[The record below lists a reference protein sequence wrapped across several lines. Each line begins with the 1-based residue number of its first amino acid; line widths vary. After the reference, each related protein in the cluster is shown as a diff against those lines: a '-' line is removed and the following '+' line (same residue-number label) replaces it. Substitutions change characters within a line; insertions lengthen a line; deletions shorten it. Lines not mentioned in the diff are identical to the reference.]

1 MKKSVVF
8 GVFSKSPK
16 FGRGMINSYCVQSVK
31 TKNSVQFARNL
42 LQIHNQ
48 HKNPFTLVKQFKCSS
63 RSDRND
69 ESDSDVEYVKD
80 LDIDSISESDSE
92 NRKFLYPD
100 TQDPIILKLCECASV
115 QAVFDV
121 VSEHENE
128 FNGHHACQALLVL
141 WDLYKIYYRINKET
155 QFEPDSIKVSSEEL
169 INKFAENVV
178 SHPYFGKI
186 VCCLDVSMKELSP
199 TALSCSFLYLKRLG
213 IPCHSSVMQK
223 LLVRIEELLEIMGSD
238 FSLVA
243 LSRFTVAIKAPN
255 KLNFLSSAQ
264 KVLPL
269 IHAKIDSCESE
280 MDIDLLSSSL
290 LNIRWFVSSTIYNAY
305 KNQVVKLVESG
316 MFSSYQPTVI
326 VKTAVLLSSPLW
338 GNEASDVSKKLLTL
352 LKGRISQ
359 LEVPDVTRVHKIIE
373 SLREPADLHAELS
386 EYASRLLSED
396 GFTTIDSESAE
407 LLTCVTSF
415 TCSPN
420 ERKMFENIVENYLK
434 KKLNPRTLT
443 YLFKIL
449 RNIKCSNVELCDKF
463 WFSTLQVMEA
473 NPEEYS
479 YTNILKYSLRYM
491 YFNNN
496 LGGTYRHYEFENKLT
511 EWYLNLY
518 EKSVIGFIPSKFA
531 IMIAFLVAYGEKQQK
546 DFLEKLHD
554 MITRLGEMSSQL
566 SELDCVNISRGI
578 QIASQLNTRSNEKPQ
593 MYDMYVKLNSI
604 LNECIRRHI
613 DKNDKSVSTTNILM
627 RSYVM
632 RKAPQS
638 TDISQCFVNRYE
650 NINEPINSRMLQD
663 IARNLLV
670 SKCLIPTTI
679 DYLTE
684 YVVQNK
690 ANLFGETVELILFL
704 CYELGYTPANV
715 DSFLTTSSEIIFRE
729 SDRMSGLAILQASL
743 TLCFFRFLPE
753 EFVHLIFTFTFLERL
768 DAEIADCY
776 AKAIYPSRVR
786 NYLMQVNRAVCLDY
800 PEFDVPWFH
809 KKYCEEV
816 AATEGAPASLFHNEV
831 REVLVKVLGDNKFIT
846 QQSYS
851 PYGYRLDFEIFF
863 NESHIPVTW
872 KQRYDKN
879 IFRKAVL
886 LHADEAFSHNVCS
899 LNGNAQMKKRHLEM
913 LGYEVIE
920 IVQSVW
926 NSMYMSE
933 PGMKY
938 NFINEKVFKSDKEAV
953 LRLN

>member
-1 MKKSVVF
+1 RGTLVASRQP
-8 GVFSKSPK
+8 GADANGGSDINHQYNPPPLPPPPAPG
-16 FGRGMINSYCVQSVK
+16 GRAVARPRAPRRLPAADPAAGRPAPRLLPPREREGPIFARPTNLESVK
-31 TKNSVQFARNL
+31 TKNSVLFARNL

-63 RSDRND
+63 SSDRND

-178 SHPYFGKI
+178 LHPNFGKI

-305 KNQVVKLVESG
+305 KHQVAKLIESG

-326 VKTAVLLSSPLW
+326 VKTAVLLSCSLW

-407 LLTCVTSF
+407 
-415 TCSPN
+415 
-420 ERKMFENIVENYLK
+420 
-434 KKLNPRTLT
+434 
-443 YLFKIL
+443 
-449 RNIKCSNVELCDKF
+449 
-463 WFSTLQVMEA
+463 
-473 NPEEYS
+473 
-479 YTNILKYSLRYM
+479 YM

-518 EKSVIGFIPSKFA
+518 EKSIIGFIPSKFA
-531 IMIAFLVAYGEKQQK
+531 VMIAFLVAYGDKQQK

-566 SELDCVNISRGI
+566 WELDCVNISRGI

-613 DKNDKSVSTTNILM
+613 DKNDKSVSTTNTLM

-632 RKAPQS
+632 RKAPQT
-638 TDISQCFVNRYE
+638 TDISQCLVNRYE

-679 DYLTE
+679 NYLTE

-704 CYELGYTPANV
+704 CYELGYTPANL

-729 SDRMSGLAILQASL
+729 SNRMSGLAILQASL

-816 AATEGAPASLFHNEV
+816 AATEEDAPASLFHNEV

-863 NESHIPVTW
+863 NKSHIPVTW

-899 LNGNAQMKKRHLEM
+899 LNGYAQMKKRHLEM

>member
-1 MKKSVVF
+1 RGTLVASRQP
-8 GVFSKSPK
+8 GADANGGSDINHQYNPPPLPPPPAPG
-16 FGRGMINSYCVQSVK
+16 GRAVARPRAPRRLPAADPAAGRPAPRLLPPREREGPIFARPTNLESVK
-31 TKNSVQFARNL
+31 TKNSVLFARNL

-63 RSDRND
+63 SSDRND

-178 SHPYFGKI
+178 LHPNFGKI

-305 KNQVVKLVESG
+305 KHQVAKLIESG

-326 VKTAVLLSSPLW
+326 VKTAVLLSCSLW

-407 LLTCVTSF
+407 
-415 TCSPN
+415 
-420 ERKMFENIVENYLK
+420 
-434 KKLNPRTLT
+434 
-443 YLFKIL
+443 
-449 RNIKCSNVELCDKF
+449 
-463 WFSTLQVMEA
+463 
-473 NPEEYS
+473 
-479 YTNILKYSLRYM
+479 YM

-518 EKSVIGFIPSKFA
+518 EKSIIGFIPSKFA
-531 IMIAFLVAYGEKQQK
+531 VMIAFLVAYGDKQQK

-566 SELDCVNISRGI
+566 WELDCVNISRGI

-613 DKNDKSVSTTNILM
+613 DKNDKSVSTTNTLM

-632 RKAPQS
+632 RKAPQT
-638 TDISQCFVNRYE
+638 TDISQCLVNR
-650 NINEPINSRMLQD
+650 
-663 IARNLLV
+663 
-670 SKCLIPTTI
+670 
-679 DYLTE
+679 
-684 YVVQNK
+684 
-690 ANLFGETVELILFL
+690 
-704 CYELGYTPANV
+704 
-715 DSFLTTSSEIIFRE
+715 E
-729 SDRMSGLAILQASL
+729 SNRMSGLAILQASL

-816 AATEGAPASLFHNEV
+816 AATEEDAPASLFHNEV

-863 NESHIPVTW
+863 NKSHIPVTW

-899 LNGNAQMKKRHLEM
+899 LNGYAQMKKRHLEM